1 MVSGKPLMRE
11 LLHLEKLMKTWM
23 LLVLFGLSCSAMAE
37 NPPLDCQNAMST
49 LEMNRCA
56 SMALDSAEAEL
67 ARYLAA
73 SLAHN
78 ADDLELV
85 NAINAAQ
92 TDWQAYRLS
101 HCNSVYMQWRDG
113 SIRGVMAFSCKT
125 QLTKQ
130 RSHDIWKNFLSYMD
144 GTPAILP
151 EPDTSL

>member
-1 MVSGKPLMRE
+1 MIRRITRCWGQLR
-11 LLHLEKLMKTWM
+11 W
-23 LLVLFGLSCSAMAE
+23 LVA
-37 NPPLDCQNAMST
+37 N
-49 LEMNRCA
+49 
-56 SMALDSAEAEL
+56 
-67 ARYLAA
+67 
-73 SLAHN
+73 
-78 ADDLELV
+78 
-85 NAINAAQ
+85 
-92 TDWQAYRLS
+92 WQAYRLS